1 MVLIEL
7 DCEGKK
13 TDGGITGG
21 EMCTLNSRDVYNY
34 NFRVCAL

>member
-1 MVLIEL
+1 MQSAIVLIEL

-21 EMCTLNSRDVYNY
+21 EMCTLNSRGV
-34 NFRVCAL
+34 